1 MAFFNYF
8 EFEEDGEDQN
18 LDDSAEQ
25 EKMKKAKH
33 RRSSVDDARLQVKLP
48 KILWNIKKVKKNTD
62 ILSVRHASF
71 SFYFPCARFFEQSPG
86 LANILDRAF
95 CVVLCLFAAC
105 FTEWYSRR
113 FIFIWCG
120 KWRMVWSLLTGNCCR
135 PVDKCLYVEN
145 LVGVPVGKA
154 DELLTYTGRCLR
166 QETLWILASETKKRN
181 NIIGSFWFVH
191 QWSTYRFAC
200 FT

>member
-1 MAFFNYF
+1 
-8 EFEEDGEDQN
+8 
-18 LDDSAEQ
+18 
-25 EKMKKAKH
+25 MKKAKR

-48 KILWNIKKVKKNTD
+48 KILWNIKKKIKNNTD
-62 ILSVRHASF
+62 SLSVRGASF
-71 SFYFPCARFFEQSPG
+71 SFYFSCARFFEQSPG
-86 LANILDRAF
+86 LASLF
-95 CVVLCLFAAC
+95 LCLFAAC

-135 PVDKCLYVEN
+135 PVDKCLYAEN

-166 QETLWILASETKKRN
+166 QETLWILASETKKKN

-191 QWSTYRFAC
+191 HWSTYRFAR